1 MNGCPHVHRCTECG
15 ALYTCDLPECE
26 RLGIYGAC
34 LRCGGTL
41 RPAAKGARMR
51 ADLARENVKVSVA
64 KNRIEA
70 LEAEKAAAKYEV
82 SRMSLRVDALQY
94 ALNLAWLHA
103 KAQQDELAG
112 LRARQAFE
120 KRDRVA
126 LAGRGDPR

>member
-1 MNGCPHVHRCTECG
+1 MAKMKPCQGCTN
-15 ALYTCDLPECE
+15 L
-26 RLGIYGAC
+26 
-34 LRCGGTL
+34 
-41 RPAAKGARMR
+41 R